1 MKEIDIINLLKKRL
15 KNGTNQKILAKELGV
30 SESYLSDILNGRRS
44 IEKLALTKLGF
55 EIDYKKVK

>member
-1 MKEIDIINLLKKRL
+1 MKEKDIIEILRKRL
-15 KNGTNQKILAKELGV
+15 KNGVNQKILAKELDI
-30 SESYLSDILNGRRS
+30 SESYLSDILKGRRS